1 MKNKRIIIKVGSNSI
16 TDKNG
21 LAHKRIKK
29 ISKDILKLQE
39 LGYEV
44 LVVSSGAI
52 ASGIKKMGFKGTAKE
67 VADKRALA
75 AIGQCY
81 LMKAWTKALH
91 PSTVAQMLIT
101 WNELKDEESKLKA
114 KETLLNLISRKII
127 AVINEN
133 DAIADEEIRFGDN
146 DHLAIGIAKIIHA
159 KRIVLLTDVDG
170 LFEKDPKIHRD
181 AKIIR
186 KISEVNDEVIENA
199 SGSKSSFGS
208 GGMLSKIL
216 IAKEGLE
223 SGIITNILNA
233 KEEGALYSLVY
244 EGKLIGTEFS
254 KD

>member
-16 TDKNG
+16 TSKNG
-21 LAHKRIKK
+21 LAHKKIKN
-29 ISKDILKLQE
+29 ISKDILKLHE

-44 LVVSSGAI
+44 MVVSSGAI
-52 ASGIKKMGFKGTAKE
+52 ASGIKKTGLKTIPKE
-67 VADKRALA
+67 IADKRALA

-81 LMKAWTKALH
+81 LMKAWAKALH
-91 PSTVAQMLIT
+91 PVTVAQMLIT

-114 KETLLNLISRKII
+114 KETLLNLLSRKVI

-133 DAIADEEIRFGDN
+133 DAIADEEIRFSDN

-159 KRIVLLTDVDG
+159 KRIILLTDVDG
-170 LFEKDPKIHRD
+170 LFEKDPKIHSD

-186 KISEVNDEVIENA
+186 KISEVNEEVIEKA

-208 GGMLSKIL
+208 GGMLSKIH

-223 SGIITNILNA
+223 LGMITNILDA
-233 KEEGALYSLVY
+233 KREGALYSLVH
-244 EGKLIGTEFS
+244 EGKLTGTEFS